1 MVLDFDTSEKLDDL
15 TTRGMRSIGPRTYV
29 ARGMDPN
36 VVIDLEKFMP
46 GEVHTVDV
54 ECGLALLP
62 LPPSGLGGAIATLKE
77 QLRERAKRG
86 ALGTPVRLLYG
97 LMRKLG

>member
-29 ARGMDPN
+29 ARGMDP
-36 VVIDLEKFMP
+36 
-46 GEVHTVDV
+46 
-54 ECGLALLP
+54 
-62 LPPSGLGGAIATLKE
+62 
-77 QLRERAKRG
+77 
-86 ALGTPVRLLYG
+86 TPVRLLYG